1 MKSANREEKDLL
13 RTTFDLV
20 DSLVELYLKSAI
32 APFLKLHEKFYT
44 GLNKVLRQVLDSNEI
59 PTWFTANF
67 ITYGRTLLV
76 FPTILLLASEYQ
88 ILPALLAIFVDFGD
102 FLDGVVAR
110 YWVDQD
116 NKKVARESRSAS
128 PTSDK
133 DSFGECFFPFSMDS
147 SSIILLFPH
156 RPTFI
161 RIVLSIIYKSN
172 CHAQKS

>member
-1 MKSANREEKDLL
+1 MPSANREKKDLL

-32 APFLKLHEKFYT
+32 APFLTLHEKFYT
-44 GLNKVLRQVLDSNEI
+44 GLNKVLRQMLDRNEI
-59 PTWFTANF
+59 PSWFTANF

-88 ILPALLAIFVDFGD
+88 ILPALLVIFVDFGD

-110 YWVDQD
+110 YWIDQ
-116 NKKVARESRSAS
+116 NNRKEASESRSAS

-133 DSFGECFFPFSMDS
+133 DSFGECVFLFQSTVNYCSAFFFSS
-147 SSIILLFPH
+147 TTL
-156 RPTFI
+156 
-161 RIVLSIIYKSN
+161 
-172 CHAQKS
+172 